1 MAINR
6 EIFREYDIRGL
17 EETDLR
23 PEVVALLGRVL
34 ADYFREAGK
43 TRVLIG
49 RDNRLSGERIRA
61 NLVSGLIAGGMEVV
75 DIGVVISPMFYY
87 ARVLFDIDAGIMIT
101 ASHNPGEY
109 NGFKIALGPAT
120 IHGEEIQ
127 GVLRRMEAAE
137 GTEIPLL
144 SPEEVEA
151 KVEKRSIWPQ
161 YLQMMRDKI
170 KLGPKPLKVVV
181 DCGNGTASL
190 FAEELFTALGCE
202 VIPLYCTSDPTFPN
216 HHPDPVRSDNLKDL
230 QALVTKEGAD
240 VGIGFDGDGDR
251 IGIVDNEGAIVWGD
265 VLMVLYWREILP
277 KYPGATAIIEV
288 KCSQALVEE
297 VEKLGGKPFFYRTGH
312 SLIKAKMK
320 EVGAVFT
327 GEMSGHMFFADE
339 YYGFDDA
346 FYAAGRLLRILSNTD
361 QSMSQLL
368 QDVPKYPS
376 TAETRVE
383 CSDRDKFRVV
393 EELRD
398 RMKAKYEVID
408 VDGARVLFPEG
419 WGLVRASNTQPAI
432 VARCEARTQEAL
444 EEITRIMHDEL
455 TSFDAVSDFQWE
467 Y

>member
-23 PEVVALLGRVL
+23 PDVVALLGRVL

-49 RDNRLSGERIRA
+49 RDIRLSGERIRA
-61 NLVSGLIAGGMEVV
+61 NLGSGLIAGGMEVV

-216 HHPDPVRSDNLKDL
+216 HHPDPVRSDNLKEL

-376 TAETRVE
+376 TAESRVE

>member
-216 HHPDPVRSDNLKDL
+216 HHPDPVRSDNLKEL

-297 VEKLGGKPFFYRTGH
+297 VEKLGGKPLFYRSGH

>member
-216 HHPDPVRSDNLKDL
+216 HHPDPVRSDNLKEL